1 MIWDREVM
9 LESLILIRN
18 PDVEEAH
25 KEEDFEGSSVWCIA
39 LTVCPVH
46 LCTAGVWWMLFQVG
60 YEGKFILGKR
70 GEAVAQAMYL

>member
-1 MIWDREVM
+1 MISDREVM

-46 LCTAGVWWMLFQVG
+46 LCTAGV
-60 YEGKFILGKR
+60 
-70 GEAVAQAMYL
+70 